1 MQLLFQSYKKQKTQ
15 SNELTEF
22 LFLTQNKMETFVL
35 TLGADSRVQQ
45 QSILL

>member
-22 LFLTQNKMETFVL
+22 LSFNQPKTINYENLY
-35 TLGADSRVQQ
+35 A
-45 QSILL
+45 I

>member
-22 LFLTQNKMETFVL
+22 LCLTNQKTINYENLYT
-35 TLGADSRVQQ
+35 
-45 QSILL
+45 I

>member
-22 LFLTQNKMETFVL
+22 LCLTNQKNYKL
-35 TLGADSRVQQ
+35 
-45 QSILL
+45 